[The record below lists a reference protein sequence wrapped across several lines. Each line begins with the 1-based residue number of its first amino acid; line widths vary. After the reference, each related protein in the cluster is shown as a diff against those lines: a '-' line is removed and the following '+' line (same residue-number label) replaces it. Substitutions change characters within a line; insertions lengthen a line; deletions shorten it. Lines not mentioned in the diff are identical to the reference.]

1 MLRTRSFEDAA
12 NPLLSVL
19 VPLKEI
25 EFQLNPHLL
34 LTTLHVRRDKVGGY
48 IWSTQ
53 GSIISAES
61 APAKIL
67 RTRINE
73 LYNAIINPDLLDA
86 LDALP
91 EETKREGWYKVY
103 RRCAEEVYFGGIRH
117 LHPEDLEEVLY
128 TYTVEF
134 HIHLHNATMPT
145 PESLNV

>member
-1 MLRTRSFEDAA
+1 MLRTRSFEDAV

-53 GSIISAES
+53 GSIMSADS
-61 APAKIL
+61 TPAKIL
-67 RTRINE
+67 RTRIKE

-103 RRCAEEVYFGGIRH
+103 RRCAEEVYFGEIRH

-128 TYTVEF
+128 TYAVELLMHLYKATV
-134 HIHLHNATMPT
+134 PT
-145 PESLNV
+145 PESLNA